1 MDWKLI
7 LCMGL
12 AAAGLLFGLSQWLR
26 ARRQLERMDR
36 MLDRAIDGSFLE
48 SSFDESVPS
57 ALESKMSRFLNGS
70 ARPRPPSPICCCT
83 PPCWRRAS

>member
-36 MLDRAIDGSFLE
+36 MLDRA
-48 SSFDESVPS
+48 
-57 ALESKMSRFLNGS
+57 AQ
-70 ARPRPPSPICCCT
+70 RPAIQGP
-83 PPCWRRAS
+83 RA

>member
-36 MLDRAIDGSFLE
+36 MLDRAIDGSL
-48 SSFDESVPS
+48 S
-57 ALESKMSRFLNGS
+57 L
-70 ARPRPPSPICCCT
+70 IHI
-83 PPCWRRAS
+83 